1 MLKIYNTQT
10 KTKKEFKPLKENE
23 VSLYVCGPTLYGDI
37 HIGNAR
43 PIVFFDVVYRFL
55 KSQKINVKY
64 ASNITDIDDKI
75 INKAIL
81 EGKTEEKIVQ
91 ENFGAFEN
99 ILHKLNVL
107 PVDYR
112 PTVTEYMQEIIDFIA
127 KLINTKY
134 AYQASNGDVYFK
146 IAKIQEYGQIANR
159 KIEELLAG
167 SRIEIDQ
174 AKENDLDFTLW
185 KKTTKGI
192 TWDAPFGTGRPGWH
206 TECVVM
212 IRSIFGD
219 QIDIHGGGMDLKFPH
234 HENENAQNV
243 AVSHQNLANYWLHNG
258 FVNIDNEK
266 MSKSLNNFITVK
278 KILQEYDANVIR
290 LLLLQTNYRQPI
302 NLTEDFIKQTQK
314 LYNKFNNF
322 ANSITVVDYEKYQTT
337 ELNTEVIKNMEDDFN
352 IPNVITL
359 ILQMIKMQNI
369 QDFITTTNLLGLKI
383 AYCLTEADLPV
394 EVLKKYQTAQK
405 LLEQKLYDQY
415 QELTQELSEQGYL
428 LIRTKEKLIIK
439 ER

>member
-234 HENENAQNV
+234 HENENAQNI
-243 AVSHQNLANYWLHNG
+243 AASHQNLANYWLHNG

-278 KILQEYDANVIR
+278 KMLQEYDANVIR

-322 ANSITVVDYEKYQTT
+322 ANSITVMDYEKYKTT
-337 ELNTEVIKNMEDDFN
+337 ELSTEVINNMEDDFN

-383 AYCLTEADLPV
+383 AYCLTEADLPQKI
-394 EVLKKYQTAQK
+394 LKKYQMAQK

-415 QELTQELSEQGYL
+415 QKVSQELSEQGYL